1 MSVTKETPVSA
12 PPRRCIRIVVF
23 FMLQTKG
30 EQTCSPALP
39 MHAREGAV
47 LTARCTR
54 GARSCTDG
62 LLVFSEVFSALA
74 IGISWWILVRHAFKP
89 PEVINFS
96 LVVFSPLLL
105 SASPLCQGHWL
116 WPYYGCPGQLSFLPT
131 PHPLPG
137 LSILSLQHELCLRVC
152 TAEPLPALGF
162 PIWFIEFYVSLTNG
176 TYWIL
181 PRIFFF

>member
-30 EQTCSPALP
+30 EQTCSPALQ

-74 IGISWWILVRHAFKP
+74 IGISWWILVRRAFKP

-96 LVVFSPLLL
+96 LVVFFPPTSFSFTSMPRPLIMALLWLSWPALLL
-105 SASPLCQGHWL
+105 THSPPSSWTLDTQPSARALSPCLHCRASPHSRL
-116 WPYYGCPGQLSFLPT
+116 PYLV
-131 PHPLPG
+131 H
-137 LSILSLQHELCLRVC
+137 
-152 TAEPLPALGF
+152 
-162 PIWFIEFYVSLTNG
+162 
-176 TYWIL
+176 WIL
-181 PRIFFF
+181 CVSYQWHILNPSSNFFF